1 MTAERSHL
9 LRSGPRMARA
19 STIRDLSL
27 APEGERKIEW
37 VSQHTSTLNAFAR
50 RRLGDGALAGRRIA
64 IAVHLEAKTAY
75 LAWLFREAGAD
86 VAVTGSNP
94 FSTQDDVAAAL
105 VARGLTV
112 HAVHA
117 APPETFDEHLLATLD
132 FAPELIVDDG
142 AELVTRLHQH
152 RRDLLPGVRGASEE
166 TTSGVIR
173 LRAMEAEGALEIP
186 VIAANDARCKR
197 LFDNCYGTGQ
207 STLTAILS
215 ATNLLLAGKTVV
227 VSGYGQ
233 VGQGLA
239 LYCRG
244 FGARV
249 LVVEVDAVKALEAS
263 ANGFEVRTMIEAAP
277 LGDVFL
283 TGTGSIGVLRR
294 EHFEVMKDGALLA
307 NAGNYAHEIDVAALS
322 RLASEERDVRRHVTE
337 YVLSDGRRIH
347 LLAQGALVNIAASD
361 GHPVEIM
368 DLSFSVQALSVH
380 YLARHATELS
390 PGVHRLPAD
399 IDGEIALARLDLLG
413 MRLEQATTEQREY
426 ARSWR

>member
-1 MTAERSHL
+1 M
-9 LRSGPRMARA
+9 PRA
-19 STIRDLSL
+19 STIRDPSL

-37 VSQHTSTLNAFAR
+37 VAQHAHTMNGFAP
-50 RRLGDGALAGRRIA
+50 RLGDGSLSGRRIA

-75 LAWLFREAGAD
+75 LAWLFREAGAE

-112 HAVHA
+112 HAMHA
-117 APPETFDEHLLATLD
+117 APPEMFEEHLLATLD
-132 FAPELIVDDG
+132 FEPYLIVDEG
-142 AELVTRLHQH
+142 ADLGTRIHQH
-152 RRDLLPGVRGASEE
+152 RRDLLPRLRGASEE

-173 LRAMEAEGALEIP
+173 LKAMEKEGALEIP
-186 VIAANDARCKR
+186 VIAANDARCKH
-197 LFDNCYGTGQ
+197 LFDNRYGTGQ

-233 VGQGLA
+233 VGKGLA

-249 LVVEVDAVKALEAS
+249 LVVEVDAVKALEAAS
-263 ANGFEVRTMIEAAP
+263 NGFEVRTMIEAAP
-277 LGDVFL
+277 QGDVFL

-294 EHFEVMKDGALLA
+294 EHFELMKNGALLA

-322 RLASEERDVRRHVTE
+322 RLAAEEREVRRHVTE
-337 YVLSDGRRIH
+337 YVLPGGRRIH
-347 LLAQGALVNIAASD
+347 LLVQGALVNIAASD

-368 DLSFSVQALSVH
+368 DLSFSVQALSIH
-380 YLARHATELS
+380 YLARHAGQLA
-390 PGVHRLPAD
+390 PGVHPLPAD
-399 IDGEIALARLDLLG
+399 IDEEIARARLEILG
-413 MRLEQATTEQREY
+413 MRLEEPTTEQREY

>member
-1 MTAERSHL
+1 MPS
-9 LRSGPRMARA
+9 A

-37 VSQHTSTLNAFAR
+37 VAQHAHTMNAFAR
-50 RRLGDGALAGRRIA
+50 KRLADGALRGRRIA

-75 LAWLFREAGAD
+75 LAWLFREAGAE

-112 HAVHA
+112 HAIHA
-117 APPETFDEHLLATLD
+117 APPETFDEHLLSTLD
-132 FAPELIVDDG
+132 FAPDLIVDDG

-173 LRAMEAEGALEIP
+173 LKAMEAEGALEIP
-186 VIAANDARCKR
+186 VIAANDARCKH
-197 LFDNCYGTGQ
+197 LFDNVYGTGQ

-215 ATNLLLAGKTVV
+215 STNLLLAGKTVV
-227 VSGYGQ
+227 VAGYGQ
-233 VGQGLA
+233 VGRGLA

-249 LVVEVDAVKALEAS
+249 LVVEVDAVKALDAAS
-263 ANGFEVRTMIEAAP
+263 NGFEVRTMAEAAP
-277 LGDVFL
+277 LGDVFV
-283 TGTGSIGVLRR
+283 TGTGSIGVLRL
-294 EHFEVMKDGALLA
+294 EHFELMKDGALLA

-322 RLASEERDVRRHVTE
+322 RHAREEREVRRHVTE

-347 LLAQGALVNIAASD
+347 VLVQGALVNIAASD

-380 YLARHATELS
+380 FLARHAGELA

-399 IDGEIALARLDLLG
+399 IDEEIARARLELLG
-413 MRLEQATTEQREY
+413 MRLEEPTTEQREY

>member
-1 MTAERSHL
+1 V
-9 LRSGPRMARA
+9 
-19 STIRDLSL
+19 

-37 VSQHTSTLNAFAR
+37 VAQHAHSLTAFAR
-50 RRLGDGALAGRRIA
+50 KRLGDGALEGRRIA

-75 LAWLFREAGAD
+75 LAWLFREAGAE

-105 VARGLTV
+105 VSRGLTV
-112 HAVHA
+112 HAIHG
-117 APPETFDEHLLATLD
+117 APPETFDEHLLSTLD
-132 FAPELIVDDG
+132 FAPDLIVDDG

-173 LRAMEAEGALEIP
+173 LKAMEAEGALEIP
-186 VIAANDARCKR
+186 VIAANDARCKH
-197 LFDNCYGTGQ
+197 LFDNIYGTGQ

-215 ATNLLLAGKTVV
+215 STNLLLAGKTVV
-227 VSGYGQ
+227 VAGYGQ
-233 VGQGLA
+233 VGRGLA

-249 LVVEVDAVKALEAS
+249 LVVEVDAVKALDAAS
-263 ANGFEVRTMIEAAP
+263 NGFDVQTMAEAAP
-277 LGDVFL
+277 QGDVFL

-294 EHFEVMKDGALLA
+294 EHFELMKDGALLA

-322 RLASEERDVRRHVTE
+322 RLAVEERDVRRHVTE
-337 YVLSDGRRIH
+337 YVLPDGRRIH
-347 LLAQGALVNIAASD
+347 VLVQGALVNIAASD

-380 YLARHATELS
+380 FLARHAGELA

-399 IDGEIALARLDLLG
+399 IDEEIARARLELLG
-413 MRLEQATTEQREY
+413 MRLEETTTEQREY

>member
-1 MTAERSHL
+1 
-9 LRSGPRMARA
+9 MARV

-27 APEGERKIEW
+27 APEGERKIAW
-37 VSQHTSTLNAFAR
+37 VAQHAHTMNAFAR
-50 RRLGDGALAGRRIA
+50 KRLGDGALKGRRIA

-75 LAWLFREAGAD
+75 LAWLFHEAGAE

-112 HAVHA
+112 HALHA
-117 APPETFDEHLLATLD
+117 ASPETFDEHLLSTLD
-132 FAPELIVDDG
+132 FAPDLIVDDG

-173 LRAMEAEGALEIP
+173 LKAMEADGALEIP
-186 VIAANDARCKR
+186 VIAANDARCKH
-197 LFDNCYGTGQ
+197 LFDNIYGTGQ

-233 VGQGLA
+233 VGRGLA

-249 LVVEVDAVKALEAS
+249 LVVEVDAVKALDAAS
-263 ANGFEVRTMIEAAP
+263 NGFDVQTMVEAAP
-277 LGDVFL
+277 QGDVFL
-283 TGTGSIGVLRR
+283 TGTGSIGVLRQ
-294 EHFEVMKDGALLA
+294 EHFELMKDGALLA

-322 RLASEERDVRRHVTE
+322 RLAVEERDVRRHVTE
-337 YVLSDGRRIH
+337 YVLTDGRRIH
-347 LLAQGALVNIAASD
+347 VLVQGALVNIAASD

-380 YLARHATELS
+380 FLARHAGELP

-399 IDGEIALARLDLLG
+399 IDEEIARVRLELLG
-413 MRLEQATTEQREY
+413 MRLEEPTTEQREY

>member
-1 MTAERSHL
+1 M
-9 LRSGPRMARA
+9 PRA
-19 STIRDLSL
+19 STIRDPSL
-27 APEGERKIEW
+27 AAEGERKIEW
-37 VSQHTSTLNAFAR
+37 VAQHAHTMNSFA
-50 RRLGDGALAGRRIA
+50 RRLGDGSLAGRRIA

-75 LAWLFREAGAD
+75 LAWLFREAGAE

-112 HAVHA
+112 HAMHA
-117 APPETFDEHLLATLD
+117 APPEMFEEHLLATLD
-132 FAPELIVDDG
+132 FEPDLIVDDG

-152 RRDLLPGVRGASEE
+152 RRDLLPRVRGASEE

-173 LRAMEAEGALEIP
+173 LKAMEKEGALEIP
-186 VIAANDARCKR
+186 VIAANDAQCKH
-197 LFDNCYGTGQ
+197 LFDNRYGTGQ

-233 VGQGLA
+233 VGKGLA

-249 LVVEVDAVKALEAS
+249 LVVEVDAIKALEAAS
-263 ANGFEVRTMIEAAP
+263 NGFEVRTMIEAAP
-277 LGDVFL
+277 QGDVFL

-294 EHFEVMKDGALLA
+294 EHFELMKDGALLA

-337 YVLSDGRRIH
+337 YVLADGRRIH
-347 LLAQGALVNIAASD
+347 VLVQGALVNIAASD

-380 YLARHATELS
+380 YLARHAGELA
-390 PGVHRLPAD
+390 PGVHPLPAD
-399 IDGEIALARLDLLG
+399 IDAEIARARLDLLG
-413 MRLEQATTEQREY
+413 MRLEETTTEQREY